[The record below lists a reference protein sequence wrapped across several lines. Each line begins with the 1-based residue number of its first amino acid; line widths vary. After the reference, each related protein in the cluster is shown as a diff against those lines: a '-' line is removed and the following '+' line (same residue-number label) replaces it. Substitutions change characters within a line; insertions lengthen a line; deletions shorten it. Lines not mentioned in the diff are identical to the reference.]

1 MCDPITIA
9 GLALTA
15 GSTVANSIG
24 QSQVAAARND
34 ALEAER
40 IRQRAL
46 DQEAQALNTQSQD
59 RYKDFSGQQDQKAQ
73 ELGDYFAGQQIE
85 GQAAAGEQ
93 AAAAALPT
101 SASNITVREEAKQ
114 RSAASQFTDQQG
126 RALGELRAFGD
137 LLGGIGRDQ
146 ARDASLIGQ
155 IGGFKQGSSAVLP
168 YELDAA
174 ASAGK
179 GAQTLG
185 DILGLAGM
193 AATGYGVSRG
203 AGGPTKLPGA
213 TDPSPVGSLYAP
225 TPTSAWGGLGGGYRI
240 Y

>member
-1 MCDPITIA
+1 MCDPLTIA
-9 GLALTA
+9 GIALTA
-15 GSTVANSIG
+15 GSTVANTIG
-24 QSQVAAARND
+24 QNQVANARND

-40 IRQRAL
+40 IRQNAF
-46 DQEAQALNTQSQD
+46 DQEAQALNAQSQD
-59 RYKDFSGQQDQKAQ
+59 RYQDFGDQQDQKSQ

-85 GQAAAGEQ
+85 NQAAAGEQ
-93 AAAAALPT
+93 AAASAVPT
-101 SASNITVREEAKQ
+101 SSSNITVREEAKQ
-114 RSAASQFTDQQG
+114 RGAASQFTDQQG

-137 LLGGIGRDQ
+137 LLGGIGREQ

-174 ASAGK
+174 ASAGQ
-179 GAQTLG
+179 GAKTFG
-185 DILGLAGM
+185 DILGLAGT

-213 TDPSPVGSLYAP
+213 TDPSPLGSIYTP
-225 TPTSAWGGLGGGYRI
+225 TPASAWGGLGGRYRM